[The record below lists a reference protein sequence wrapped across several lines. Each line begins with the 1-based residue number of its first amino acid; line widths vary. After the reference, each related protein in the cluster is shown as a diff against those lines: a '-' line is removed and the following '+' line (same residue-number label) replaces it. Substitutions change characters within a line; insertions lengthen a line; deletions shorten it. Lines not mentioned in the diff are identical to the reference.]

1 VVREGPGEMQR
12 RYVVR
17 LTKRTLMILRIIG
30 KEQIS
35 EDGPPISVTGRGVS
49 FHIPTFTEF
58 AMMTVIYF
66 SVHISFF
73 V

>member
-1 VVREGPGEMQR
+1 
-12 RYVVR
+12 VR

-49 FHIPTFTEF
+49 FHIPTFIEF
-58 AMMTVIYF
+58 AMITVICF
-66 SVHISFF
+66 SVRSSFF